1 MMQPALDVQQAMK
14 STLASRPALNTLLG
28 GAHIFDELP
37 RGATAPYVMFTTI
50 ETRDWSVADQKAHE
64 NFITL
69 EVNSKSR
76 SRAQAQNIVQEIELA
91 LDGAALTLVDNNLI
105 SLRCVFISAARQKSA
120 DYFSATM
127 RFRAAT
133 EPK

>member
-64 NFITL
+64 NFLTL
-69 EVNSKSR
+69 EVVSKSR
-76 SRAQAQNIVQEIELA
+76 SRAQTQNIVQEIELA
-91 LDGAALTLVDNNLI
+91 IDGAALTLVDNNLI

>member
-1 MMQPALDVQQAMK
+1 MMQPALDAQQAMK
-14 STLASRPALNTLLG
+14 ATLASRPALNTLLG

-64 NFITL
+64 NFLTL
-69 EVNSKSR
+69 EVVSKSR

>member
-64 NFITL
+64 NFLTL
-69 EVNSKSR
+69 EVVSKSR

>member
-1 MMQPALDVQQAMK
+1 MMQPAFDVQQAMK

-105 SLRCVFISAARQKSA
+105 SLRCIFISAARQKSA

>member
-14 STLASRPALNTLLG
+14 FTLASRSALNTLLG
-28 GAHIFDELP
+28 GAHIFDELS

-64 NFITL
+64 NFLTL
-69 EVNSKSR
+69 EVVSKSR

-120 DYFSATM
+120 DYLTATM